1 MYQNST
7 DFAIFIGKLD
17 WLWHFQQNGGDTDMT
32 KKSKDKN
39 TITINKILHKILKLL
54 KQIYE
59 LVVVVKSIIKE
70 IL

>member
-1 MYQNST
+1 
-7 DFAIFIGKLD
+7 
-17 WLWHFQQNGGDTDMT
+17 MT

-39 TITINKILHKILKLL
+39 TITINKILHKILNLL

-59 LVVVVKSIIKE
+59 IVIVVKSIIKE

>member
-1 MYQNST
+1 
-7 DFAIFIGKLD
+7 
-17 WLWHFQQNGGDTDMT
+17 MT

-39 TITINKILHKILKLL
+39 TIIINKILHKILKLL

>member
-1 MYQNST
+1 
-7 DFAIFIGKLD
+7 
-17 WLWHFQQNGGDTDMT
+17 MT

-39 TITINKILHKILKLL
+39 TIIINKILHKILKLL

-59 LVVVVKSIIKE
+59 IVVVVKSIIKE

>member
-1 MYQNST
+1 
-7 DFAIFIGKLD
+7 
-17 WLWHFQQNGGDTDMT
+17 MT

-59 LVVVVKSIIKE
+59 IVVVVKSIIKE
-70 IL
+70 VL

>member
-1 MYQNST
+1 MQ
-7 DFAIFIGKLD
+7 FLCGKLD

>member
-1 MYQNST
+1 
-7 DFAIFIGKLD
+7 
-17 WLWHFQQNGGDTDMT
+17 MT

>member
-1 MYQNST
+1 
-7 DFAIFIGKLD
+7 
-17 WLWHFQQNGGDTDMT
+17 MT

-39 TITINKILHKILKLL
+39 TITINKIIHKILKLL

-59 LVVVVKSIIKE
+59 IVVVVKSIIKE

>member
-1 MYQNST
+1 
-7 DFAIFIGKLD
+7 
-17 WLWHFQQNGGDTDMT
+17 MT

-59 LVVVVKSIIKE
+59 IVVVVKSIIKE

>member
-1 MYQNST
+1 
-7 DFAIFIGKLD
+7 
-17 WLWHFQQNGGDTDMT
+17 MT
-32 KKSKDKN
+32 KKAKDKN

-59 LVVVVKSIIKE
+59 IVVVVKSIIKE